1 MNEWSDP
8 VILWLARVLA
18 LVSTYWVIDD
28 QENHFQTQDVVVIL
42 NKSQSHVIMA
52 LKRQYAIRVVYLSN
66 LLIAVS

>member
-18 LVSTYWVIDD
+18 LDSTYWVIDD
-28 QENHFQTQDVVVIL
+28 QENHCQTQDVVVIL